1 MTEHIQCSR
10 CHMKFIND
18 DEHIK
23 NDFGYNRL
31 NERYKQCVRCRTHG
45 KEKKKEYRAMVKEE
59 MQKTGEYISH
69 RQKQQD
75 LKKHMNEII
84 ICDVCGCAKPRRLME
99 KHTNTPLCKRN
110 ANIKRYEELHGST
123 YTCMYKKIANGD
135 IDFDGVIKLNDNEK
149 RKSPI
154 YDGCYC
160 YSKMSQK

>member
-1 MTEHIQCSR
+1 
-10 CHMKFIND
+10 MKFIND

-31 NERYKQCVRCRTHG
+31 NERYKQCVRCRTHCN
-45 KEKKKEYRAMVKEE
+45 EKRKAYRAQQKQVIANLKEQLKE
-59 MQKTGEYISH
+59 TSNESTHDEQNMNEYI
-69 RQKQQD
+69 
-75 LKKHMNEII
+75 NEII

-110 ANIKRYEELHGST
+110 ANIKRYEELYGST